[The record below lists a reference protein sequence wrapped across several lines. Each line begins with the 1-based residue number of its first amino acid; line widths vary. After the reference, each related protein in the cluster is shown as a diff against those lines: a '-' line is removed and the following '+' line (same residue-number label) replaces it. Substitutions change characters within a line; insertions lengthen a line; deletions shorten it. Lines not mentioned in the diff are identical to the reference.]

1 MIWWILLGIVFILL
15 LVGIA
20 LLRKAGGGNF
30 PWVSFY
36 AKGKESGFSFSEVN
50 LLRKVA
56 VENRLKNPTSLFW
69 SITQLDR
76 SIRGMIIKLRSENR
90 LNEPDAQNF
99 LSKLF
104 DFRKNVEFDLPK
116 YKLGI
121 KSTRKLPNRQRLTI
135 NIPGVG
141 TYTTQIAENLRRYM
155 AISYPEGP
163 KLPPDFSW
171 KGQRIN
177 VYFWRQDDAGYVFES
192 RVIDDF
198 YDRKYPILHISHSD
212 SLVRSQKRRSIRVE
226 TDIPASV
233 YPLRSI
239 EGATET
245 PESKG
250 GLRCKIRDISED
262 GAAVLIGGKARVG
275 MPLKLQFKLSKSTLA
290 MPGVIRGVNH
300 NQNKNQSILHI
311 QAKPLSATTK
321 NRILMFVYD
330 LFGERSG
337 PDKKKRKNRF

>member
-1 MIWWILLGIVFILL
+1 MIGWILVGIVFVLL
-15 LVGIA
+15 LVSIIF
-20 LLRKAGGGNF
+20 LRSAGGGNF

-36 AKGKESGFSFSEVN
+36 AKGKESGFSFAEVN

-56 VENRLKNPTSLFW
+56 VENRMKNPTSLFW
-69 SITQLDR
+69 SISQLDK

-90 LNEPDAQNF
+90 IDEDDAQLL

-135 NIPGVG
+135 NVPGAG
-141 TYTTQIAENLRRYM
+141 AYTTQIAENLRRYI

-163 KLPPDFSW
+163 KLPKEFSW
-171 KGQRIN
+171 KGSNIN
-177 VYFWRQDDAGYVFES
+177 VYFWRHDDAGYVFES

-198 YDRKYPILHISHSD
+198 YAQKYPILHIAHSD
-212 SLVRSQKRRSIRVE
+212 NLVRSQKRRSIRVD
-226 TDIPASV
+226 TDIPAYV
-233 YPLRSI
+233 FPMKSI
-239 EGATET
+239 EQANEMTEK
-245 PESKG
+245 SG

-262 GAAVLIGGKARVG
+262 GSALLIGGRAKVG
-275 MPLKLQFKLSKSTLA
+275 MPLKLQFKLSKTTLA
-290 MPGVIRGVNH
+290 MPGVIKGVNY
-300 NQNKNQSILHI
+300 NENKNQSILHV
-311 QAKPLSATTK
+311 QAKPLSAPTR

-330 LFGERSG
+330 IFGERTG
-337 PDKKKRKNRF
+337 PDKKKKNRF

>member
-1 MIWWILLGIVFILL
+1 MIGWILLGTLFLL
-15 LVGIA
+15 LLIGIT

-69 SITQLDR
+69 SIGQLDR

-90 LNEPDAQNF
+90 LNEPEAQVF

-116 YKLGI
+116 YKLGV
-121 KSTRKLPNRQRLTI
+121 KSTRKLPHRQRLTI
-135 NIPGVG
+135 NVPGVG
-141 TYTTQIAENLRRYM
+141 SYTTQVAENLRRYI

-163 KLPPDFSW
+163 KLPPDFTW
-171 KGQRIN
+171 KGHRIN

-192 RVIDDF
+192 KVIDDF
-198 YDRKYPILHISHSD
+198 YDQKYPILHISHSD

-226 TDIPASV
+226 TDMPASV
-233 YPLRSI
+233 YPYKSI
-239 EGATET
+239 ENANEI

-250 GLRCKIRDISED
+250 GLRCKLKDISED
-262 GAAVLIGGKARVG
+262 GAAILIGGNAKVG
-275 MPLKLQFKLSKSTLA
+275 MPLKLQFKISKSTLA
-290 MPGVIRGVNH
+290 MPGVIKGVNH

-311 QAKPLSATTK
+311 QSKPLSSPTK
-321 NRILMFVYD
+321 NRILMYVYD
-330 LFGERSG
+330 IFSERSG
-337 PDKKKRKNRF
+337 PDKKKKNRF

>member
-1 MIWWILLGIVFILL
+1 MIGWVLIAVVFVLL
-15 LVGIA
+15 LVGVA
-20 LLRKAGGGNF
+20 FLRKAGGGNF
-30 PWVSFY
+30 PWVAFY

-69 SITQLDR
+69 SIGQLDR
-76 SIRGMIIKLRSENR
+76 SIKGMILKLRSENR
-90 LNEPDAQNF
+90 LNDPQSQDF

-104 DFRKNVEFDLPK
+104 AFRKNVEFDLPK

-135 NIPGVG
+135 NVPGVG
-141 TYTTQIAENLRRYM
+141 TYTTQVAENLRRYL

-163 KLPPDFSW
+163 KLPPDFGW
-171 KGQRIN
+171 KGQRLNI
-177 VYFWRQDDAGYVFES
+177 YFWRQDDAGYVFETK
-192 RVIDDF
+192 VIDDF
-198 YDRKYPILHISHSD
+198 YEQKYPILHIAHSD
-212 SLVRSQKRRSIRVE
+212 GLVRSQKRRSVRVE

-239 EGATET
+239 ENANEI
-245 PESKG
+245 PEKQG

-262 GAAVLIGGKARVG
+262 GAAVLIGGKAKVG

-290 MPGVIRGVNH
+290 MPGVIKGVNH
-300 NQNKNQSILHI
+300 NENKNQSILHI
-311 QAKPLSATTK
+311 QSKPLSSPTR

-330 LFGERSG
+330 LFGERSKPG
-337 PDKKKRKNRF
+337 KKKKKNRF